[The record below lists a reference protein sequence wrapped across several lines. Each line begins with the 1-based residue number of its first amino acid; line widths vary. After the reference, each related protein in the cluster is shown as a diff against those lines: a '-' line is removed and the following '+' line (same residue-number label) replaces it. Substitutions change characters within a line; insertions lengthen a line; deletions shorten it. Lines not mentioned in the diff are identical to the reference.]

1 MDRSREPDTALVR
14 AAGNGDRA
22 AGVALFDRYVAT
34 VTRYAW
40 VLVPSRQDVEEVVQ
54 DTFVTLWRRAAS
66 IELPDESILP
76 WLLVVSRNHAANLRR
91 THQRHQGDELPDDL
105 PAPVEDDDARDRLR
119 WVRAEIDA
127 LSPID
132 RQVCELC
139 LIDGRSYAE
148 AATALG
154 LSVGAVRQRV
164 ARSRARI
171 KKAVT
176 HDEL

>member
-1 MDRSREPDTALVR
+1 MDRSREPDVTLVR
-14 AAGNGDRA
+14 AAGRGDRRA
-22 AGVALFDRYVAT
+22 VVALFDRYVAT

-40 VLVPSRQDVEEVVQ
+40 AIVANRQDVEEIVQ
-54 DTFVTLWRRAAS
+54 DTFVTLWRKAG
-66 IELPDESILP
+66 EVDLPDASILP

-91 THQRHQGDELPDDL
+91 SQRRHQGDELPDEL
-105 PAPVEDDDARDRLR
+105 VAPSGDDAARDRLR
-119 WVRAEIDA
+119 WVRDEIDA

-139 LIDGRSYAE
+139 LIDGRSYAD
-148 AATALG
+148 AAAALG

-171 KKAVT
+171 RKAVT
-176 HDEL
+176 HDEY